1 LRVRCGDGVSITIYT
16 FENKSFAE
24 LGIRRWRSYNGLLGV
39 APGCFRHHGSNGH
52 GVKGILVLD
61 PIALEREEK
70 SEPLEGKKTVAKG
83 IASTTPTA
91 EFEELLTAA
100 EIAKVLKVSPSQV
113 RILTL
118 TKRIPSRRLPS
129 MGKGIKNRF
138 RYSRHDVLSSLE
150 MRPGKR

>member
-1 LRVRCGDGVSITIYT
+1 M
-16 FENKSFAE
+16 
-24 LGIRRWRSYNGLLGV
+24 
-39 APGCFRHHGSNGH
+39 
-52 GVKGILVLD
+52 
-61 PIALEREEK
+61 
-70 SEPLEGKKTVAKG
+70 EGKKTVAKG